1 MKSLRRAILNAKKL
15 SYRKRTNLMEEINDF
30 DLTGIKMMDYEF
42 EEMKNAQIKK
52 FLKKLPIRQQ
62 EAIYMRFIAEL
73 EFQEIALKMNLTIKS
88 VYKVIYKGLNNLRQ
102 MYDTAVA

>member
-1 MKSLRRAILNAKKL
+1 
-15 SYRKRTNLMEEINDF
+15 MEEINDF

-52 FLKKLPIRQQ
+52 FLKKLPLRQQ